1 MTAQSTHIF
10 LVEDDYDLR
19 NSLKEILEE
28 EGYRVSCA
36 GDGQEALQVLRSLSP
51 YPSLIFLDLM
61 MPVLDGY
68 GFRRA
73 QVADPLLAQIPV
85 VIMSADGQVDKNRA
99 QTQAVAYVRKP
110 FDLEDILDAV
120 ERYAI

>member
-1 MTAQSTHIF
+1 M
-10 LVEDDYDLR
+10 
-19 NSLKEILEE
+19 
-28 EGYRVSCA
+28 
-36 GDGQEALQVLRSLSP
+36 SLSP
-51 YPSLIFLDLM
+51 HPSLIFLDLM

>member
-36 GDGQEALQVLRSLSP
+36 GDGQEALQVL
-51 YPSLIFLDLM
+51 
-61 MPVLDGY
+61 
-68 GFRRA
+68 
-73 QVADPLLAQIPV
+73 
-85 VIMSADGQVDKNRA
+85 
-99 QTQAVAYVRKP
+99 
-110 FDLEDILDAV
+110 
-120 ERYAI
+120 